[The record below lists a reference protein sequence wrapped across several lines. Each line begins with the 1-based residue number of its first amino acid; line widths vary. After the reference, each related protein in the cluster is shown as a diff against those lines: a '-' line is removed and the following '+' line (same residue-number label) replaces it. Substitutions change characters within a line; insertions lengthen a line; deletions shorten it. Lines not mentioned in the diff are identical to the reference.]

1 MYYHG
6 KNCFDFYECFV
17 DACCVKQIPVS
28 INETS
33 DTEISEVESSLEV
46 SEETSEISETESRI
60 EVPEETSEISETES
74 SIEVSEE
81 TSEISKMESSIEV
94 SEETSEISE
103 TESSLEVSEETSE
116 ISEIESSL
124 EVSEETSE
132 ISETESSIEV
142 SEENSNNIY
151 VLKIETNGNVFYAD
165 FEDNSSAEALKE
177 KLNSGSITINM
188 HDYGNFEKVGELPFS
203 LVRNDE
209 YITTSSG
216 DVILYQGNQLTI
228 YYDTNSWNFTRV
240 AKIRNAD
247 STLKNKLGEG
257 NIFVTLSL
265 EQDKNVL

>member
-1 MYYHG
+1 MEKVVSIFMSVLLMLGVSSCSH
-6 KNCFDFYECFV
+6 
-17 DACCVKQIPVS
+17 QIPVS

-33 DTEISEVESSLEV
+33 RTEISKVESSLEV
-46 SEETSEISETESRI
+46 SEEMSEISGTEN
-60 EVPEETSEISETES
+60 
-74 SIEVSEE
+74 
-81 TSEISKMESSIEV
+81 
-94 SEETSEISE
+94 
-103 TESSLEVSEETSE
+103 
-116 ISEIESSL
+116 
-124 EVSEETSE
+124 
-132 ISETESSIEV
+132 SIEV
-142 SEENSNNIY
+142 SEENSNGIY

-165 FEDNSSAEALKE
+165 FEDNSSAEALRE

-247 STLKNKLGEG
+247 STLKDKLGEG
-257 NIFVTLSL
+257 NILVTLSL

>member
-1 MYYHG
+1 MMPKGCIIMEKIVSIFMSALLMLAVSSCSH
-6 KNCFDFYECFV
+6 
-17 DACCVKQIPVS
+17 QIPVS

-33 DTEISEVESSLEV
+33 NTEISEV
-46 SEETSEISETESRI
+46 
-60 EVPEETSEISETES
+60 
-74 SIEVSEE
+74 
-81 TSEISKMESSIEV
+81 
-94 SEETSEISE
+94 
-103 TESSLEVSEETSE
+103 
-116 ISEIESSL
+116 ESSL

-247 STLKNKLGEG
+247 STLKDKLGEG
-257 NIFVTLSL
+257 NIFVTFSL